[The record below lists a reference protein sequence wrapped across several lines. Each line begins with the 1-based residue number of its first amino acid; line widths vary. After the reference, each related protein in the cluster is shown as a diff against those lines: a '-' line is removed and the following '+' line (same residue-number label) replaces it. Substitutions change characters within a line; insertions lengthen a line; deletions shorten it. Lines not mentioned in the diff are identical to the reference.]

1 MSRPCPH
8 FEKGGIGRA
17 AIRAQTG
24 RGGPGGDDPHIGE
37 IRLSSLSPSVE
48 VVRRAMSRRR
58 QRGQPVR
65 TAGGEIP
72 VLGVPAP
79 PSVFLKSVPI
89 HYRACVRERFLSFH
103 SCCFR
108 VTCRSNNMGIAQSKK
123 MSLKYKERRMRI
135 WLQQDLHTIKLFV
148 E

>member
-1 MSRPCPH
+1 M
-8 FEKGGIGRA
+8 
-17 AIRAQTG
+17 
-24 RGGPGGDDPHIGE
+24 
-37 IRLSSLSPSVE
+37 SSLSPSVE

-72 VLGVPAP
+72 VLGVPAL

-89 HYRACVRERFLSFH
+89 HYHDTKSRACVRERFLSFH
-103 SCCFR
+103 SCYFR

-123 MSLKYKERRMRI
+123 MSLKYKERRIRI

-148 E
+148 ARREAFDAKKQAAHYIFLHKSESRKRG

>member
-1 MSRPCPH
+1 M
-8 FEKGGIGRA
+8 
-17 AIRAQTG
+17 
-24 RGGPGGDDPHIGE
+24 
-37 IRLSSLSPSVE
+37 SSLSPSVE

-89 HYRACVRERFLSFH
+89 HYHDTKSRACVRERFLSFH

-108 VTCRSNNMGIAQSKK
+108 VMCRSNNMGIAQSKK
-123 MSLKYKERRMRI
+123 MSLKYKERRIRI

-148 E
+148 ERREAFDAKKQAAHYIFLHKSESRKRG